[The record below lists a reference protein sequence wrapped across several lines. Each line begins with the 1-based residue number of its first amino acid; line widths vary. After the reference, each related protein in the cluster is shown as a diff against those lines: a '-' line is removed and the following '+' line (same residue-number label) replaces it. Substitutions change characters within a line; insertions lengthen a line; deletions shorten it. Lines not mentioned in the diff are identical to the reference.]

1 VRLHCCSSGIKCV
14 SVIIAKLSNALYRK
28 TIDHLLGAELR
39 KKLQHEGVIVPSNY
53 EKDGESSGEEML
65 KSTLRVS
72 NLYMPRHGSR
82 HPKLQNPYY
91 YHSAF
96 PTTASDAIFLG

>member
-1 VRLHCCSSGIKCV
+1 M
-14 SVIIAKLSNALYRK
+14 
-28 TIDHLLGAELR
+28 DDLLGRQLR
-39 KKLQHEGVIVPSNY
+39 EKLQSQGIIVQSDYDGDGQSEGQMV
-53 EKDGESSGEEML
+53 

-72 NLYMPRHGSR
+72 NLYMPRRGTR
-82 HPKLQNPYY
+82 HMLLENPYY

>member
-1 VRLHCCSSGIKCV
+1 MDSHLSCYCDAVLFPADRLRE
-14 SVIIAKLSNALYRK
+14 SV
-28 TIDHLLGAELR
+28 DELLGEGLR
-39 KKLQHEGVIVPSNY
+39 KKLQNEGVIVKSDY
-53 EKDGESSGEEML
+53 EKDGESNEQMV

-82 HPKLQNPYY
+82 HEKLPNPYY

-96 PTTASDAIFLG
+96 PTTAADAIFLG

>member
-1 VRLHCCSSGIKCV
+1 L
-14 SVIIAKLSNALYRK
+14 LYRK
-28 TIDHLLGAELR
+28 TIDQFLGAELR
-39 KKLQHEGVIVPSNY
+39 KKLQNEGVIVQSDY
-53 EKDGESSGEEML
+53 EKDGESSGEEEML